1 MEKNN
6 KKPIT
11 LIICDGWGEIS
22 EVYGNAILEAKTPRL
37 NELRLEWPHTTLNAS
52 GEAVGLPKGQI
63 GNSEVGHLTIGSGRI
78 KLQPLSRQLKEIS
91 EGAFFNNEVLLN
103 VMNKVKQDGKNL
115 HLMGLLS
122 SGGVHSYDGTL
133 FALLQMAKTV
143 GIENV
148 YIYAFSDGRDVKPSS
163 FKDYLEDKV
172 YPELQ
177 KLGVGEIVGVA
188 GRYYAMDRDNR
199 WDRIEKAYDM
209 MTSKEFETRD
219 SLTNYVKENYDAG
232 ITDEF
237 IKPMS
242 ILDKNKERVFV
253 QDGDGAIFFNFRPD
267 RARQLSHAL
276 IDESFD
282 GFNRKRIV
290 KDLTFATIA
299 KYDSE
304 LKSDVAFPDQE
315 MKNTLAEVVSKAGK
329 TQLHIA
335 ETEKY
340 AHVTYFMNGGE
351 EKPFNNEDR
360 ILVPSPKVA
369 TYDLKPEMSAKKI
382 DEETIKA
389 IQSKK
394 YDLIIMNYANADMV
408 GHTGVYDAV
417 IKGVEVL
424 DGCVSDVIEATLD
437 AGGVAIM
444 TADHGNAEQEIDK
457 DGTPITSHTTNP
469 VPVLVCGLDNIA
481 LKDGGGLRDIA
492 PTILDILGIEKP
504 KEMTGNSL
512 LEKQKDN

>member
-1 MEKNN
+1 
-6 KKPIT
+6 
-11 LIICDGWGEIS
+11 
-22 EVYGNAILEAKTPRL
+22 
-37 NELRLEWPHTTLNAS
+37 
-52 GEAVGLPKGQI
+52 
-63 GNSEVGHLTIGSGRI
+63 
-78 KLQPLSRQLKEIS
+78 
-91 EGAFFNNEVLLN
+91 
-103 VMNKVKQDGKNL
+103 
-115 HLMGLLS
+115 
-122 SGGVHSYDGTL
+122 
-133 FALLQMAKTV
+133 
-143 GIENV
+143 
-148 YIYAFSDGRDVKPSS
+148 
-163 FKDYLEDKV
+163 
-172 YPELQ
+172 
-177 KLGVGEIVGVA
+177 
-188 GRYYAMDRDNR
+188 
-199 WDRIEKAYDM
+199 
-209 MTSKEFETRD
+209 
-219 SLTNYVKENYDAG
+219 
-232 ITDEF
+232 
-237 IKPMS
+237 MS
-242 ILDKNKERVFV
+242 ILDKNKERIFI

-282 GFNRKRIV
+282 DFNRKRIV
-290 KDLTFATIA
+290 KDLTFVTIA

-304 LKSDVAFPDQE
+304 LKSDVAFSDQE
-315 MKNTLAEVVSKAGK
+315 MKNTLAEVVSNAGK

-469 VPVLVCGLDNIA
+469 VPVLVCGLDNIT

>member
-1 MEKNN
+1 
-6 KKPIT
+6 
-11 LIICDGWGEIS
+11 
-22 EVYGNAILEAKTPRL
+22 
-37 NELRLEWPHTTLNAS
+37 
-52 GEAVGLPKGQI
+52 
-63 GNSEVGHLTIGSGRI
+63 
-78 KLQPLSRQLKEIS
+78 
-91 EGAFFNNEVLLN
+91 
-103 VMNKVKQDGKNL
+103 
-115 HLMGLLS
+115 
-122 SGGVHSYDGTL
+122 
-133 FALLQMAKTV
+133 
-143 GIENV
+143 
-148 YIYAFSDGRDVKPSS
+148 
-163 FKDYLEDKV
+163 
-172 YPELQ
+172 
-177 KLGVGEIVGVA
+177 
-188 GRYYAMDRDNR
+188 
-199 WDRIEKAYDM
+199 
-209 MTSKEFETRD
+209 
-219 SLTNYVKENYDAG
+219 
-232 ITDEF
+232 
-237 IKPMS
+237 
-242 ILDKNKERVFV
+242 
-253 QDGDGAIFFNFRPD
+253 
-267 RARQLSHAL
+267 
-276 IDESFD
+276 
-282 GFNRKRIV
+282 
-290 KDLTFATIA
+290 
-299 KYDSE
+299 
-304 LKSDVAFPDQE
+304 

-369 TYDLKPEMSAKKI
+369 TYDLEPEMSAKKI

-457 DGTPITSHTTNP
+457 DGTRITSHTTNP
-469 VPVLVCGLDNIA
+469 VPVLVCGLDNIV

>member
-78 KLQPLSRQLKEIS
+78 KLQPLGRQLKEIS

-148 YIYAFSDGRDVKPSS
+148 YIYAFSDGRDVKLSS

-219 SLTNYVKENYDAG
+219 SLTNYVKESYDAD

-242 ILDKNKERVFV
+242 ILDKNKERIFI

-290 KDLTFATIA
+290 KDLTFVTIA

-315 MKNTLAEVVSKAGK
+315 MKNTLAEVVSNAGK